1 MAEPTCSPA
10 DALHLEEVGLWVEV
24 LARVGGTAGRPA
36 LFLDRDGT
44 VNVDTGYP
52 RTADEIVLLPDILPV
67 IRAANAAGVPAVIVS
82 NQSGVARGL
91 LDWHDFAT
99 VNRRL
104 LDLLHVE
111 GCAIAMVL
119 ACAYHE
125 AGRPPFDIA
134 DHAMRKPNP
143 GMLLRAAAILGIDLD
158 RSIVVGDRASDME
171 AGSRAG
177 LAEGWL
183 IAGDDMAAD
192 PSGRARMR
200 HSENGFSCRP
210 LRNAADYALL
220 VAAISKLSI

>member
-1 MAEPTCSPA
+1 MAEPPA
-10 DALHLEEVGLWVEV
+10 DLLHLEEVGLWVQIP
-24 LARVGGTAGRPA
+24 GGGAETAGRPA

-52 RTADEIVLLPDILPV
+52 RTADEIVLLPEIIPV

-91 LDWHDFAT
+91 LDWRDFAE
-99 VNRRL
+99 VNARL
-104 LDLLHVE
+104 LDLLRAE

-134 DHAMRKPNP
+134 DHPMRKPNP
-143 GMLLRAAAILGIDLD
+143 GMLLRAAATLGTDLG
-158 RSIVVGDRASDME
+158 RSIIVGDKPSDME
-171 AGSRAG
+171 AGRRAG

-183 IAGDDMAAD
+183 IAEGEAVRNPLGPEQM
-192 PSGRARMR
+192 PRSQ
-200 HSENGFSCRP
+200 EVFSCRP
-210 LRNAADYALL
+210 LRNAADYAAL
-220 VAAISKLSI
+220 VGAISKLSM